1 MNIINQKQQQK
12 RRVNPGVKSFSGAL
26 QLRGLDPSGFHAE
39 RFPTFSADI
48 AAGGASVEFELLSG
62 DFDQYEILN
71 FVVSNSKGQ
80 QAILNYTGPTGG
92 EVLDTSQID
101 LSYACNL
108 PIAVGIIYR
117 EKAGVTLDDNNRTL
131 SYEVLLDLGTFS
143 AGTIVDTSE
152 LLNTNQSGI
161 QIDLAAVYTTGPDQV
176 ALDIKAISAVGL
188 DFEVF
193 QDGVSI
199 GTDTIDADGS
209 AQFVN
214 AGTLAPGSYVFRVE
228 FTTEGQAKGSFA
240 EVTLVVA

>member
-1 MNIINQKQQQK
+1 MD
-12 RRVNPGVKSFSGAL
+12 V
-26 QLRGLDPSGFHAE
+26 
-39 RFPTFSADI
+39 
-48 AAGGASVEFELLSG
+48 
-62 DFDQYEILN
+62 
-71 FVVSNSKGQ
+71 
-80 QAILNYTGPTGG
+80 
-92 EVLDTSQID
+92 
-101 LSYACNL
+101 
-108 PIAVGIIYR
+108 
-117 EKAGVTLDDNNRTL
+117 
-131 SYEVLLDLGTFS
+131 GTFS

-199 GTDTIDADGS
+199 GTDTIGADGS

>member
-26 QLRGLDPSGFHAE
+26 QLRGLDPSGYHAE
-39 RFPTFSADI
+39 RFPTFSADV

-71 FVVSNSKGQ
+71 FVVSNAKGE
-80 QAILNYTGPTGG
+80 QAILDYVGPTGG

-101 LSYACNL
+101 LSYNNNL

-131 SYEVLLDLGTFS
+131 SYEVLLDVGTFS
-143 AGTIVDTSE
+143 AGTIVNTAD
-152 LLNTNQSGI
+152 LLNTTLAGM
-161 QIDLAAVYTTGPDQV
+161 QIDLEAAYSVGPDQV
-176 ALDIKAISAVGL
+176 TVDVTAIAAVGL
-188 DFEVF
+188 TFEIF
-193 QDGVSI
+193 QDGVSQGTAVI
-199 GTDTIDADGS
+199 GADGK
-209 AQFVN
+209 AQFIN
-214 AGTLAPGSYVFRVE
+214 AGTLAPGSYVYRVE

-240 EVTLVVA
+240 EVVVVVV